1 MTTATLQLRFLLV
14 ALAATAMLSVGAA
27 EAAAAQGQPTAE
39 AASQYRLC
47 KKKLSRNGH
56 RYKVSRRGM
65 PCGAALRKSGRV
77 LKTKHASRGWHCS
90 LPNLPQVGSCWKGKR
105 GKRAFVFRRIS

>member
-1 MTTATLQLRFLLV
+1 
-14 ALAATAMLSVGAA
+14 MLSVGAA
-27 EAAAAQGQPTAE
+27 EAFAAQGGQPTAE

-65 PCGAALRKSGRV
+65 PCGAALRKSRRV